1 MIQDQAPTCVVLG
14 SWWSS
19 PRGDKLGGVD
29 VKPRHLV
36 RHVCV
41 RVRHRAAERIPRDF
55 SHDISGIGTGMNEK
69 GTLCGEG
76 VDTLPWTSLTDGEV
90 AQRDVRIGADA
101 SDLLSLVDIL
111 ELSVILRSNF
121 EELFSSGSSGQKS
134 DEHVAHTR
142 HSSVAATAASL
153 AVRQ

>member
-1 MIQDQAPTCVVLG
+1 
-14 SWWSS
+14 
-19 PRGDKLGGVD
+19 
-29 VKPRHLV
+29 
-36 RHVCV
+36 
-41 RVRHRAAERIPRDF
+41 
-55 SHDISGIGTGMNEK
+55 MNEK

-111 ELSVILRSNF
+111 ELSVILGSNF

-142 HSSVAATAASL
+142 HSSVAATSGSL
-153 AVRQ
+153 PVRQYVCTVVSKTRFC